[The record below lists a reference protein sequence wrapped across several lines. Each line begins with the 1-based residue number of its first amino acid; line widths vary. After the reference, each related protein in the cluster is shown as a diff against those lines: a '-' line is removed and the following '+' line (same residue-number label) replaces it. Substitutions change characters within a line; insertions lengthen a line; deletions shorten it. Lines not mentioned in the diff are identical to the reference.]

1 MESSSKF
8 GIIDYCLFAGVLI
21 FSGGIGLF
29 MSYLGNKSPE
39 EFLMGNRSFKPFP
52 VALSL
57 LTSYV
62 SSLSILGFSGEA
74 YANGMQLFTITLG
87 AMMALKFSTYLLLP
101 ILYPLKL
108 TSVNEYIELRFKSKA
123 LCSVIFF
130 LNIVKYFLQNG
141 VCLYAPTVA
150 LVSITKLSNLSNIFL
165 LGIICTLYTSLGG
178 IKAIIWTDVFQI
190 SVMIIGLISVLTVGA
205 SLNGGIIN
213 TFYTA
218 SKGGRLEMF
227 DMNPSP
233 FVRHTFINTVAMGFF
248 HFLSL
253 YGSDQINFQRICT
266 VKSIK
271 KAQRVISYNVFG
283 IFFIYCLI
291 FPAGLAAYANYA
303 GCDPMALGIIKR
315 KEEIIPYF
323 VMDKLSFIPGLPGI
337 FVATL
342 VGGSLR

>member
-1 MESSSKF
+1 
-8 GIIDYCLFAGVLI
+8 
-21 FSGGIGLF
+21 
-29 MSYLGNKSPE
+29 
-39 EFLMGNRSFKPFP
+39 
-52 VALSL
+52 
-57 LTSYV
+57 
-62 SSLSILGFSGEA
+62 
-74 YANGMQLFTITLG
+74 
-87 AMMALKFSTYLLLP
+87 MALNFSTYLLIP

-108 TSVNEYIELRFKSKA
+108 TTVTEYIELRFKSKA
-123 LCSVIFF
+123 LCSVISF
-130 LNIVKYFLQNG
+130 LNIVKYFLLNG
-141 VCLYAPTVA
+141 VSLYAPTVA
-150 LVSITKLSNLSNIFL
+150 LVSITKLGNLTNIFL

-190 SVMIIGLISVLTVGA
+190 SIMMIGLIFVNAIGF
-205 SLNGGIIN
+205 SLNGGIIE

-218 SKGGRLEMF
+218 TKGGRLEMF

-248 HFLSL
+248 NYLPL
-253 YGSDQINFQRICT
+253 YSSDQINFQRICT

-291 FPAGLAAYANYA
+291 FFAGLVAYANYA

-315 KEEIIPYF
+315 KEQIIPYF